1 VVYIFERDSEEVI
14 HVETRYINTSKTF
27 QIICRLVDG
36 TTTQESFSGEASFR
50 SRLDEIRTALERD
63 AWRSAAP
70 QLLADG
76 WKI

>member
-1 VVYIFERDSEEVI
+1 MVYIFERENAVI
-14 HVETRYINTSKTF
+14 RVETRYNKSSKTF

-50 SRLDEIRTALERD
+50 SRLDEIRSGLEKD
-63 AWRSAAP
+63 AWHSAGP
-70 QLLADG
+70 HLLTEG